1 MEKLLGCFNFQ
12 RSRTRAPEEKI
23 VVEVG
28 FQRITASISRRKRE
42 EFYLETNTSYKYP
55 LSSPPPQH
63 TIKTQHFLSFWYH
76 RIPNSPKS
84 PNNKML
90 LYVSLLLQ
98 SLILDPFLIP
108 NGPDDF
114 GMRYMAGEEVEVER
128 EIVATIIAGNSTS
141 LPPNSGEPIMIHGNN
156 ISVGYHDERGSNYRV
171 WEWHGHIMT
180 YDELNGVSLNYI
192 QGYYHESIPERH
204 GCRRSMTWAGQ

>member
-1 MEKLLGCFNFQ
+1 MEKLLGSFNFP
-12 RSRTRAPEEKI
+12 RRRTKAPEEMI
-23 VVEVG
+23 VVEVA
-28 FQRITASISRRKRE
+28 FQRITTSISRRKREE
-42 EFYLETNTSYKYP
+42 EFYLETNTSYKFP
-55 LSSPPPQH
+55 LSSLPPQH

-98 SLILDPFLIP
+98 SLILDPFHIP

-114 GMRYMAGEEVEVER
+114 GMGYMAGEEVEVER
-128 EIVATIIAGNSTS
+128 EIVATIIAGNITS
-141 LPPNSGEPIMIHGNN
+141 LRPNSGEPIMIRGHN
-156 ISVGYHDERGSNYRV
+156 ISVGYHNERGSNYRV

-180 YDELNGVSLNYI
+180 YDELNGLSLDYI
-192 QGYYHESIPERH
+192 HGYYHERIPERH
-204 GCRRSMTWAGQ
+204 G